1 MSLSRLLL
9 IKVMFWVSTHAIAFD
24 RQSLTYLAICETAVK
39 TNDKI
44 TANLMAEKLLDIW
57 ENTEVP
63 SDKSRLMNC
72 LEFSEI
78 DYETQSMSYLV
89 LQEDIR
95 KLEQELVEKC
105 EMLLDVKP
113 RVALDTQICRSIWP

>member
-1 MSLSRLLL
+1 
-9 IKVMFWVSTHAIAFD
+9 MFWVPTHAIAFD

-44 TANLMAEKLLDIW
+44 TAKLMAEKLLGIW
-57 ENTEVP
+57 KNTEVP
-63 SDKSRLMNC
+63 SEKSRLMSC

-78 DYETQSMSYLV
+78 DYETESISHV
-89 LQEDIR
+89 ALQEDIR

-105 EMLLDVKP
+105 EMLLDVKL
-113 RVALDTQICRSIWP
+113 RAALDTQICRSIWP